1 MPKFLNVLNMNGNE
15 IQNFAVHTV
24 ASGSAQ
30 DVAGTIILDGT
41 SLKYHDGSGTGSYV
55 TLGTGAGDITGVTLT
70 ADNAGTA
77 SDSSGSADLTIAG
90 GTGIST
96 TATGTT
102 LTINADASQAIT
114 ALTGGDL
121 TLYDDTNNADVS
133 FKMGTGAA
141 ESLTIQ
147 VLNGS
152 SNKTA
157 EEVHFSTA
165 TASGTANHGKMVF
178 DIDGTDIMEINDSGI
193 NVTGTITADTSIT
206 IDSTTISST
215 EIGYLDGLTLGTVA
229 ASKVVTVDANKD
241 VGTIRNLTI
250 DGTFSDGNYTFDT
263 SGNVSGLG
271 TVGCGAITST
281 GTSSFATAVKTP
293 KIQFTDGDDAITIA
307 DGGGITAAN
316 GITSTAAAN
325 SFGATSFGDANITN
339 VGDIAL
345 DTISHDGNTI
355 GVTIKDNT
363 DAAFVVKQGSDEYI
377 SVDTRDGSEV
387 VDIGT
392 GISAVT
398 VNIGHGTSTVA
409 IGDNLTVAGDLTVTG
424 TTATVN
430 QTNLDVSDNI
440 IGLNRGAGTNAN
452 DSGLIIE
459 RGSTGD
465 NAAIIWD
472 ESDDKFVVGTTTAT
486 PSSTGNLTVATGTL
500 VATIEGNA
508 SGLTASTSNAIG
520 VGTIE
525 LGHASDTTI
534 ARASSG
540 DITIEGNAVYRAGGT
555 DVPVGD
561 GGTGASNA
569 SDARTNLGLA
579 IGSDVQGYDADLAA
593 IAGLTSAADKG
604 IQFTGSGSAA
614 VYDLT
619 AAGKALLDDADAAAQ
634 RTTLGLG
641 SLATAG
647 SINNSNWSGTDL
659 AVANGGTGSSNASD
673 ARTALGLAIG
683 SDVQGYDADL
693 AAIAGLSVAD
703 GAFIVGTGSSA
714 GDWQIETGATVRTSL
729 GLGVSNTPK
738 FTGLDLGNATDTTI
752 TRTGAGKIAVE
763 GNAVALARTF
773 LLNDDEDTDNPVQ
786 SNNNGAAST
795 IFTITHGMIE
805 SRAYKVE
812 IVQVSDYSTVYTDV
826 TRPSD
831 TTIVVTFASNVNLGA
846 YMAMVTYCG
855 EHGA

>member
-1 MPKFLNVLNMNGNE
+1 MNGNE

-555 DVPVGD
+555 DVPVTD
-561 GGTGASNA
+561 GGTGSSSASG
-569 SDARTNLGLA
+569 ARTNLGLA
-579 IGSDVQGYDADLAA
+579 IGSDVQAYDAELAA

>member
-1 MPKFLNVLNMNGNE
+1 MNGNE

-738 FTGLDLGNATDTTI
+738 FTGLDLGNATDATI

>member
-1 MPKFLNVLNMNGNE
+1 MNGNE

-555 DVPVGD
+555 DVPVAD
-561 GGTGASNA
+561 GGTGSSSASG
-569 SDARTNLGLA
+569 ARTNLGLA
-579 IGSDVQGYDADLAA
+579 IGSDVQGYDAELAA

-738 FTGLDLGNATDTTI
+738 FTGLDLGNATDATI

>member
-1 MPKFLNVLNMNGNE
+1 MNGNE

-738 FTGLDLGNATDTTI
+738 FTGLDLGNATDATI

-831 TTIVVTFASNVNLGA
+831 TTIVVTFASNVSLGA